1 MEAAYIDFAR
11 PYSDNDLVFLYMG
24 DVDSKT
30 QRPQP
35 ANKLFLHFL
44 SAKTRVI
51 FDLKNLKIGFADA
64 SNKTSYQVEDY
75 PTVID
80 FDQITDQ
87 NNLLSN
93 FNSNSAT
100 KIYGIEVDQERNI
113 VAFRCQ
119 GGLFGMTEQTIILPL
134 KMEVK
139 PGKIFKSPSILD
151 EQPPSKRITVKKP
164 IRVEVKPDKPVPLKD
179 ILEEKL
185 IYVVVDNKNIKI
197 TRWKN
202 SVTVTIGELKLSLR
216 KLKFLYYKY
225 ILQSHD
231 QQFSDFIKI
240 RTSLINRN
248 HTFISQK
255 YNPKDYVN
263 PMSILLEEAIRLGIL
278 NKGFIKKLEEV
289 LAKA

>member
-1 MEAAYIDFAR
+1 M
-11 PYSDNDLVFLYMG
+11 
-24 DVDSKT
+24 
-30 QRPQP
+30 
-35 ANKLFLHFL
+35 
-44 SAKTRVI
+44 
-51 FDLKNLKIGFADA
+51 
-64 SNKTSYQVEDY
+64 
-75 PTVID
+75 
-80 FDQITDQ
+80 
-87 NNLLSN
+87 
-93 FNSNSAT
+93 
-100 KIYGIEVDQERNI
+100 
-113 VAFRCQ
+113 
-119 GGLFGMTEQTIILPL
+119 
-134 KMEVK
+134 
-139 PGKIFKSPSILD
+139 
-151 EQPPSKRITVKKP
+151 
-164 IRVEVKPDKPVPLKD
+164 
-179 ILEEKL
+179 
-185 IYVVVDNKNIKI
+185 
-197 TRWKN
+197 KN